1 MIITKFDQTHFL
13 NEYWQKKPCIIRGFV
28 ESFSDPI
35 DEHELAGLAQ
45 EDEID
50 SRIVSYS
57 NGKWTASQGPFVTF
71 EDVCIGAWSLL
82 VQGVDR
88 YIDDV
93 DELTQLV
100 NFIPNWRLDDVMISF
115 SSEGAGVGPHT
126 DEYDV
131 FIIQGK
137 GSRRWQVGL
146 PGDYAESIPHPLLK
160 QIDGFKPIIDE
171 VLLPGDVVYIP
182 PKHPHNGVALSDCMN
197 YSIGFRAPTSLELL
211 SGLID
216 ENNIDSALSGR
227 YTDPELL
234 SLRTIDTKS
243 AAVNSPELAK
253 IKKYLSQLINSEQV
267 EHALLQLLSRQSLP
281 SDETL
286 KADYSVDELR
296 NELLEGVSLGRMTGV
311 KPVYADQ
318 QTSENFVFFIDGNA
332 FTVSNKLKSVFEILL
347 NSKEVS
353 FGIDIEEEV
362 LDNPECLEIVRNLIN
377 IGYWVLLD

>member
-1 MIITKFDQTHFL
+1 MIITKFDKTHFL

-28 ESFSDPI
+28 ESFTDPI

-50 SRIVSYS
+50 SRIVAYS
-57 NGKWTASQGPFVTF
+57 NGKWTASQGPFETF

-115 SSEGAGVGPHT
+115 SNEGAGVGPHT

-146 PGDYAESIPHPLLK
+146 PGDYTESIPHPLLK
-160 QIDGFKPIIDE
+160 QIDGFKAIIDE

-197 YSIGFRAPTSLELL
+197 YSIGFRAPTALELL

-216 ENNIDSALSGR
+216 ENSIDSAVSER

-243 AAVNSPELAK
+243 AAINSSELAK
-253 IKKYLSQLINSEQV
+253 IKQRISQLINSEQA
-267 EHALLQLLSRQSLP
+267 EHALLQLLSRQGLP
-281 SDETL
+281 NDEAL
-286 KADYSVDELR
+286 KADYSVEEVR
-296 NELLEGVSLGRMTGV
+296 NELLEGVSLARMTGV
-311 KPVYADQ
+311 KPIYAEQ

-332 FTVSNKLKSVFEILL
+332 FKVSIKLNSAFDILL
-347 NSKEVS
+347 NNKDVS

-362 LDNPECLEIVRNLIN
+362 LENPEFIDVVTNLIN
-377 IGYWVLLD
+377 TGYWVLVD

>member
-28 ESFSDPI
+28 ESFTDPI

-50 SRIVSYS
+50 SRIVAYS
-57 NGKWTASQGPFVTF
+57 NGEWTASQGPFDTF

-82 VQGVDR
+82 VQSVDR

-115 SSEGAGVGPHT
+115 SNEGAGVGAHT

-146 PGDYAESIPHPLLK
+146 PGDYTESIPHPLLK
-160 QIDGFKPIIDE
+160 QIDGFKAIIDE

-211 SGLID
+211 GGLID
-216 ENNIDSALSGR
+216 ENSIDSAVSER
-227 YTDPELL
+227 YTDPDLL
-234 SLRTIDTKS
+234 SLRTIDTRS
-243 AAVNSPELAK
+243 AAINSSELAK
-253 IKKYLSQLINSEQV
+253 IKQYISQLINSEQA

-281 SDETL
+281 NDEAL
-286 KADYSVDELR
+286 KADYSVEEVR
-296 NELLEGVSLGRMTGV
+296 NELLEGVSLSRMTGV
-311 KPVYADQ
+311 KPVYAEQ
-318 QTSENFVFFIDGNA
+318 QTSEKFVFFIDGNA
-332 FTVSNKLKSVFEILL
+332 FMVGIKLSSAFDILL
-347 NSKEVS
+347 NNKDVS

-362 LDNPECLEIVRNLIN
+362 LDNPEFVKVVTKLIN
-377 IGYWVLLD
+377 TGYWVLVD

>member
-1 MIITKFDQTHFL
+1 MIITKFDKTHFL

-28 ESFSDPI
+28 ESFTDPI

-45 EDEID
+45 EDDID
-50 SRIVSYS
+50 SRIVAYS
-57 NGKWTASQGPFVTF
+57 NGEWTASQGPFETF

-115 SSEGAGVGPHT
+115 SNEGAGVGAHT

-146 PGDYAESIPHPLLK
+146 PGDYTDSIPHPLLK
-160 QIDGFKPIIDE
+160 QIDGFTAIIDE

-211 SGLID
+211 GGLID
-216 ENNIDSALSGR
+216 ENSIDSAVSER
-227 YTDPELL
+227 YTDPDLL
-234 SLRTIDTKS
+234 SLRTIDTRS
-243 AAVNSPELAK
+243 AAINSSELSK
-253 IKKYLSQLINSEQV
+253 IKQYISQLINSEQA

-281 SDETL
+281 NDEAL
-286 KADYSVDELR
+286 KADYSVEEVR
-296 NELLEGVSLGRMTGV
+296 NELLEGVSLARMTGV
-311 KPVYADQ
+311 KPVYAEK

-332 FTVSNKLKSVFEILL
+332 FTVGIKLSSALDILL
-347 NSKEVS
+347 NNKDVS
-353 FGIDIEEEV
+353 FGVDIEEEI
-362 LDNPECLEIVRNLIN
+362 LDNPEFVKVVTNLIN
-377 IGYWVLLD
+377 TGYWVLVD

>member
-28 ESFSDPI
+28 ESFTDPI

-50 SRIVSYS
+50 SRIVAYS
-57 NGKWTASQGPFVTF
+57 NGEWTASQGPFDTF

-82 VQGVDR
+82 VQSVDR

-115 SSEGAGVGPHT
+115 SNEGAGVGAHT

-146 PGDYAESIPHPLLK
+146 PGDYTESIPHPLLK
-160 QIDGFKPIIDE
+160 QIDGFKAIIDE

-211 SGLID
+211 GGLID
-216 ENNIDSALSGR
+216 ENSIDSAVSER
-227 YTDPELL
+227 YTDPDLL
-234 SLRTIDTKS
+234 SLRTIDTRS
-243 AAVNSPELAK
+243 AAINSSELAK
-253 IKKYLSQLINSEQV
+253 IKQYISQLINSEQA

-281 SDETL
+281 NDEAL
-286 KADYSVDELR
+286 KADYSVEEVR
-296 NELLEGVSLGRMTGV
+296 NELLEGVSLARMTGV
-311 KPVYADQ
+311 KPVYAEQ
-318 QTSENFVFFIDGNA
+318 QTSEKFVFFIDGNA
-332 FTVSNKLKSVFEILL
+332 FTVGIKLSSAFDILL
-347 NSKEVS
+347 NNKDVS

-362 LDNPECLEIVRNLIN
+362 LDNPEFVEVVTNLIN
-377 IGYWVLLD
+377 TGYWVLVD

>member
-1 MIITKFDQTHFL
+1 MIITKFDKTHFL

-28 ESFSDPI
+28 ESFTDPI

-50 SRIVSYS
+50 SRIVAYS
-57 NGKWTASQGPFVTF
+57 NGKWTASQGPFETF

-115 SSEGAGVGPHT
+115 SNEGAGVGPHT

-146 PGDYAESIPHPLLK
+146 PGDYTESIPHPLLK
-160 QIDGFKPIIDE
+160 QIDGFKAIIDE

-197 YSIGFRAPTSLELL
+197 YSIGFRAPTALELL

-216 ENNIDSALSGR
+216 ENSIDSAVSER

-243 AAVNSPELAK
+243 AAINSSELAK
-253 IKKYLSQLINSEQV
+253 IKQRISQLINSEQA
-267 EHALLQLLSRQSLP
+267 EHALLQLLSRQGLP
-281 SDETL
+281 NDEAL
-286 KADYSVDELR
+286 KADYSVEEVR
-296 NELLEGVSLGRMTGV
+296 NELLEGVSLARMTGV
-311 KPVYADQ
+311 KPIYAEQ

-332 FTVSNKLKSVFEILL
+332 FKVSIKLNSAFDILL
-347 NSKEVS
+347 NNKDVS
-353 FGIDIEEEV
+353 FGIDIEEDV
-362 LDNPECLEIVRNLIN
+362 LDNPEFVDVVTNLIN
-377 IGYWVLLD
+377 TGYWVLVD